1 VTRPSHP
8 GVSLRRMTHGSLALA
23 VVCATAGACARAAP
37 TDPLQANTHPVVNA
51 SVRFLNL
58 EGGCWTLEPSPGV
71 HYLPLNLPEQFR
83 RDGLKVQADLLRRDD
98 YFSFCMVG
106 PVVEILSIRSP

>member
-1 VTRPSHP
+1 VTHLTHP
-8 GVSLRRMTHGSLALA
+8 GVYLGRMTHRPLALA
-23 VVCATAGACARAAP
+23 LVCALTGACAGAAP
-37 TDPLQANTHPVVNA
+37 TDPLQSNTHAVVNA

-58 EGGCWTLEPSPGV
+58 EGGCWTLEPAPGV

-83 RDGLKVQADLLRRDD
+83 RDGLNVQADLLRRDD
-98 YFSFCMVG
+98 YASICMVG

>member
-1 VTRPSHP
+1 
-8 GVSLRRMTHGSLALA
+8 MTHRSFAFA
-23 VVCATAGACARAAP
+23 VVCTLAGACAGAAP
-37 TDPLQANTHPVVNA
+37 TDPLQSNTHAVVSA

-58 EGGCWTLEPSPGV
+58 EGGCWTLEPSAGV

-98 YFSFCMVG
+98 YDSICMVG
-106 PVVEILSIRSP
+106 PVVEILSIRAP

>member
-1 VTRPSHP
+1 VTYPSHP
-8 GVSLRRMTHGSLALA
+8 GVSPGRMTHRSLALA
-23 VVCATAGACARAAP
+23 VVCMLAGACAGATP
-37 TDPLQANTHPVVNA
+37 TDPLQSSTHAVVNA

-58 EGGCWTLEPSPGV
+58 EGGCWTLEPTPGV

-98 YFSFCMVG
+98 YYSICMVG
-106 PVVEILSIRSP
+106 PVVQILSIHAP